1 MLKNERIEQNNR
13 LNKVEEDIENQF
25 GVIDGLKEQIVKL
38 T

>member
-25 GVIDGLKEQIVKL
+25 GVIDGLKRANCKN
-38 T
+38 